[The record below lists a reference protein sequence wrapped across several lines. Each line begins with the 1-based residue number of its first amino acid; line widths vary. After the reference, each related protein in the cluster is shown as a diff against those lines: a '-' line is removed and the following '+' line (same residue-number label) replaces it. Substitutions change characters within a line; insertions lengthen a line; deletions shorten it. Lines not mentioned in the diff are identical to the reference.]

1 MRRHGWS
8 GDIPADDDEA
18 VGRIIDAARTAID
31 TRGTVSVSEV
41 AQALGVTRQTVY
53 RYFPTQESL
62 MVATAVSSVDGF
74 LDRLAAEL
82 GSISDPSEAV
92 VEGIAYTAEQI
103 PHDRYLSLV
112 LQPGKASA
120 FTAGVTSELAIE
132 FGKSILH
139 RFDID
144 WPAVGF
150 EGDELDQLVEFMLR
164 TLQSFII
171 DPGGPSRRDAGLRTY
186 LRDWVA
192 PAVSARTAYPSS
204 PAP

>member
-18 VGRIIDAARTAID
+18 VGRIIDAAREAID
-31 TRGTVSVSEV
+31 SRGTVSVSEV
-41 AQALGVTRQTVY
+41 AQALGITRQTVY
-53 RYFPTQESL
+53 RYFPTLESL
-62 MVATAVSSVDGF
+62 MVATAVSSVEGF

-82 GSISDPSEAV
+82 GSISNPSEAV

-120 FTAGVTSELAIE
+120 FTAGVTSDLAIE
-132 FGKSILH
+132 FGKSILR

-144 WPAVGF
+144 WSAAGF
-150 EGDELDQLVEFMLR
+150 DGDALDQLVEFMLR

-171 DPGGPSRRDAGLRTY
+171 DPGGPSRRDTGLRTY

-192 PAVSARTAYPSS
+192 PAVSARTTYPSS